1 MKLSAKVWAL
11 TGMIMLFN
19 IFFFWIKP
27 EGKILT
33 IVSDLLPVICV
44 LVSIIGIT
52 CAVKNLHGFDQ
63 TKIAWI
69 MLLIGMVLFLA
80 AETTYGFLEVIM
92 NIDVNEVFPTLAD
105 YFWMAGY
112 LPIFIGLVMLVIG
125 YKKSGFS
132 FGSKS
137 TYTFGISCFVLV
149 TALIIYKLLIPI
161 IQDPETER
169 LAKFVYLYYPIA
181 DLFIIIPAMILAYI
195 TNLFGKGLISRPWRY
210 IAVGF
215 LCMTTF
221 DIIYSYLSWNDMYGP
236 GNFLDLLQN
245 ISYLLIGLG
254 GIFQKELIE
263 SV

>member
-1 MKLSAKVWAL
+1 MKTSAKIWIF
-11 TGMIMLFN
+11 TGILIIFN
-19 IFFFWIKP
+19 FLFFWVKP

-33 IVSDLLPVICV
+33 IVSDALPVVCA
-44 LVSIIGIT
+44 LVAVIGISF
-52 CAVKNLHGFDQ
+52 AVKSLHGLDQ
-63 TKIAWI
+63 TKISW
-69 MLLIGMVLFLA
+69 LLLLTGIFLFLC
-80 AETTYGFLEVIM
+80 AESIYGFLEVLL
-92 NIDVNEVFPTLAD
+92 NIDVNEVFPTTAD
-105 YFWMAGY
+105 YFWMVGY
-112 LPIFIGLVMLVIG
+112 LPIFTGLVLLLNG

-132 FGSKS
+132 FGAKKN
-137 TYTFGISCFVLV
+137 YYFGISCFVLI

-181 DLFIIIPAMILAYI
+181 DLFVIIPAMILAYI

-236 GNFLDLLQN
+236 GNFLDIFANL
-245 ISYLLIGLG
+245 SYLLIGLG
-254 GIFQKELIE
+254 GFYQKELIE